1 MQVFAEKVYNNVID
15 AENFDSDFADSVV
28 EQAEGGGDG
37 ATDGK
42 AEGDAIDPKS
52 ARREAVWGMKRE
64 LIMDAAIKV
73 MSREGIMNVRLEE
86 VAEEAGFSKAA
97 VYHYFP
103 DKEAIIINVMIRE
116 QRSAYERLAEVID
129 RKLSFAD
136 TIREF
141 AGIIQKN
148 FLERNSAAFE
158 RSTPSPSMLSSIVV
172 SMTKHEELFNETM
185 LWRRKMDALLM
196 KVVTRAK
203 ADGTLVIPVDDETV
217 TLYIGAFFQAIM
229 TAYMQ
234 ALHADGGARKCGGL
248 HDIADKLLLFFKP
261 WVKEA

>member
-1 MQVFAEKVYNNVID
+1 MHVFNDNVYNNVED
-15 AENFDSDFADSVV
+15 AENAGADST
-28 EQAEGGGDG
+28 ADGGGG
-37 ATDGK
+37 GV
-42 AEGDAIDPKS
+42 DAVDPKS
-52 ARREAVWGMKRE
+52 ARRDAVWGMKRE

-116 QRSAYERLAEVID
+116 QRSAYERLSEVID
-129 RKLSFAD
+129 RGLPFVD

-148 FLERNSAAFE
+148 FLDRNSAAFE
-158 RSTPSPSMLSSIVV
+158 RTTPSPSMLSSFVV

-185 LWRRKMDALLM
+185 LWRNKMDGLLM
-196 KVVTRAK
+196 KIVARAK
-203 ADGTLVIPVDDETV
+203 TDGTLAIPIDDATV
-217 TLYIGAFFQAIM
+217 TLYIGAFFQAVM
-229 TAYMQ
+229 AAYMQ
-234 ALHADGGARKCGGL
+234 GIHSKGGAPKCGGI
-248 HDIADKLLLFFKP
+248 HEVTDKLLLFFKP
-261 WVKEA
+261 WINEKTAVAG